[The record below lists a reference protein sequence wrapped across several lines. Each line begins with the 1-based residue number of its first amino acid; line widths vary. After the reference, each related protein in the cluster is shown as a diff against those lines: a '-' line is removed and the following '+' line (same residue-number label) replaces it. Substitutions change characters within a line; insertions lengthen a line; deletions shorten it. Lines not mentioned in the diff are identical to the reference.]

1 MSLIR
6 NHHSY
11 GIAGKTSLIAA
22 WQRFGSGRVC
32 RGEGKKF
39 RTAWVWIPARE
50 MLSLN
55 CHLAGHC
62 FQLGTEARAPTPG
75 LRDMGG
81 FTPECD
87 WNRGRDLRGRG
98 EQMSPARREQ
108 LLSALPGR
116 SRPGRERCGAGA
128 FSLSLVLAR
137 RERLRKVALAVSQKS
152 PARPGVEGSG
162 LPSSS
167 PGCSPEGF
175 SRDIPTLFAPAPLR
189 APQG

>member
-75 LRDMGG
+75 LRDMG
-81 FTPECD
+81 
-87 WNRGRDLRGRG
+87 DLR
-98 EQMSPARREQ
+98 
-108 LLSALPGR
+108 LSATGIGVGISGEEASKCPLHGGSSS
-116 SRPGRERCGAGA
+116 SRHCRGAAGLGERGAGRELFLSPWCWPEGNGCGKWRWP
-128 FSLSLVLAR
+128 FP
-137 RERLRKVALAVSQKS
+137 KS
-152 PARPGVEGSG
+152 PQPV
-162 LPSSS
+162 
-167 PGCSPEGF
+167 
-175 SRDIPTLFAPAPLR
+175 PA
-189 APQG
+189 

>member
-1 MSLIR
+1 
-6 NHHSY
+6 
-11 GIAGKTSLIAA
+11 
-22 WQRFGSGRVC
+22 
-32 RGEGKKF
+32 
-39 RTAWVWIPARE
+39 
-50 MLSLN
+50 
-55 CHLAGHC
+55 
-62 FQLGTEARAPTPG
+62 
-75 LRDMGG
+75 
-81 FTPECD
+81 
-87 WNRGRDLRGRG
+87 
-98 EQMSPARREQ
+98 MSPARREQ